1 MCLKLLFYIKK
12 LVCVVFASPILKSLT
27 QGKFGVHSDGNLAIY
42 FSNDVQETGKTVC
55 VDIAMERKIA
65 MS

>member
-1 MCLKLLFYIKK
+1 M
-12 LVCVVFASPILKSLT
+12 FASPILKLLT
-27 QGKFGVHSDGNLAIY
+27 LGKFGVHSDGNLAIY
-42 FSNDVQETGKTVC
+42 FSDDVQETGKTVC